1 MTMQTPDEIR
11 RDLPPDLEPSEGE
24 TLAALGMR
32 LREQVPTPAPGFRG
46 ELGRRL
52 VRSGN
57 RDHGLVAPRLARMLA
72 ACYVGSGLLLLA
84 IAAAGLAGAGPFSA
98 A

>member
-1 MTMQTPDEIR
+1 MQTPDEIR
-11 RDLPPDLEPSEGE
+11 RDLLSDLEPSEGE
-24 TLAALGMR
+24 TLVAIGMR
-32 LREQVPTPAPGFRG
+32 LREQVPRPAPGFRG

-52 VRSGN
+52 VRREN
-57 RDHGLVAPRLARMLA
+57 RDRGLVAPRLARMLA